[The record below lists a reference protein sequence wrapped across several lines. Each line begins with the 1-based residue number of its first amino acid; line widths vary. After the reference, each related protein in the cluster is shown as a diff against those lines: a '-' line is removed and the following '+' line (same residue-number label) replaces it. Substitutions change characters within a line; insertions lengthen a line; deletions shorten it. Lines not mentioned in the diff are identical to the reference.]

1 MSPLGPPRNTLTHK
15 LSRIHTTHTHDRS
28 SCHCEVRHQHSRKEK
43 KNKNTS
49 MVKIISTITMLQFI
63 KYFFQRSD
71 SGFSSRFKAVCVCVV
86 VVFVIVFVPLLQ
98 THTHRHR
105 HARTHTTNIR
115 TLTRSSTH
123 HVSSFSGE
131 RHGAMERHSSSPSG
145 RTDHQEETGFLA
157 AATKG
162 HPGHR
167 HSLLLLCEGSAYC
180 TPPRSHS
187 ACWPGLHQGEGW
199 GCSLRQCSLGQIPG
213 QGLQPLHSF
222 P

>member
-15 LSRIHTTHTHDRS
+15 LSRIHTKEHAPHTHDRS

-98 THTHRHR
+98 THTHTHR
-105 HARTHTTNIR
+105 HTRARTHTQPTYAHSRAPAHTTCPLLVEKDMAQWRDTPPPRVDARI
-115 TLTRSSTH
+115 TR
-123 HVSSFSGE
+123 
-131 RHGAMERHSSSPSG
+131 RR
-145 RTDHQEETGFLA
+145 RGFLPQLPRVIQVT
-157 AATKG
+157 AT
-162 HPGHR
+162 PFFFSVRVQPVVHR
-167 HSLLLLCEGSAYC
+167 LDH
-180 TPPRSHS
+180 TPL
-187 ACWPGLHQGEGW
+187 A
-199 GCSLRQCSLGQIPG
+199 GQASTRG
-213 QGLQPLHSF
+213 KVGDVL
-222 P
+222 